1 MANDHAKDRYDPP
14 SVGSE
19 FDEDRFSEINPGEVF
34 RLFRDNDSKIYRKTN
49 DNFALDLKEGVE
61 IQFDSNEKI
70 YVKS

>member
-34 RLFRDNDSKIYRKTN
+34 RLFMNND
-49 DNFALDLKEGVE
+49 
-61 IQFDSNEKI
+61 
-70 YVKS
+70 

>member
-1 MANDHAKDRYDPP
+1 MSNDHAKDRYDPP

-34 RLFRDNDSKIYRKTN
+34 RLFRDNASKIYRKTN

>member
-1 MANDHAKDRYDPP
+1 MSIDHAKDRYDPP

>member
-1 MANDHAKDRYDPP
+1 MSNDHAKDRYDPP

-61 IQFDSNEKI
+61 IQFDPNEKI

>member
-1 MANDHAKDRYDPP
+1 MANDHAKDRCDPP

-34 RLFRDNDSKIYRKTN
+34 RLFMNNDSKIYRKTN

-61 IQFDSNEKI
+61 IQFDPNEKI

>member
-1 MANDHAKDRYDPP
+1 MSNDHAKDRYDPP

-34 RLFRDNDSKIYRKTN
+34 RLFRDNDSKVYRKTN

>member
-1 MANDHAKDRYDPP
+1 MSNDHAKDRYDPP
-14 SVGSE
+14 SVGRE

-34 RLFRDNDSKIYRKTN
+34 RLFMNNDSKIYRKTN

-61 IQFDSNEKI
+61 IQFDPNEKI

>member
-34 RLFRDNDSKIYRKTN
+34 RLFRDNDSKIYRMTN

>member
-1 MANDHAKDRYDPP
+1 MSNDHAKDRYDPP

-61 IQFDSNEKI
+61 IQFDSKEKI

>member
-1 MANDHAKDRYDPP
+1 MSNDHAKDRYDPP

-34 RLFRDNDSKIYRKTN
+34 RLFMNNDSKIYRKTN

-61 IQFDSNEKI
+61 IQFDPNEKI

>member
-1 MANDHAKDRYDPP
+1 MSNDHAKDRYDPP

-34 RLFRDNDSKIYRKTN
+34 RLFMNNDSKIYRKTN

>member
-1 MANDHAKDRYDPP
+1 MSNDHAKDRYDPP

>member
-1 MANDHAKDRYDPP
+1 MANDQAKDRYDPP

-34 RLFRDNDSKIYRKTN
+34 RLFMNNDSKIYRKTN

-61 IQFDSNEKI
+61 IQFDPNEKI

>member
-1 MANDHAKDRYDPP
+1 MSNDHAKDRYDPP

-61 IQFDSNEKI
+61 IQFDSTEKI

>member
-34 RLFRDNDSKIYRKTN
+34 RLFMNNHSKIYRKTN

-61 IQFDSNEKI
+61 IQFDPNEKI

>member
-1 MANDHAKDRYDPP
+1 MSNDHAKDRYDPQ
-14 SVGSE
+14 SVASE
-19 FDEDRFSEINPGEVF
+19 FDDDRFSEINPGEVF

>member
-19 FDEDRFSEINPGEVF
+19 VDEDRFSEINPGEVF
-34 RLFRDNDSKIYRKTN
+34 RLFMNNDSKIYRKTN

-61 IQFDSNEKI
+61 IQFDPNEKI

>member
-34 RLFRDNDSKIYRKTN
+34 RLFMNNDSKIYRKTN

-61 IQFDSNEKI
+61 IQFDPNEKI

>member
-19 FDEDRFSEINPGEVF
+19 FEEDRFSEINPGEVF
-34 RLFRDNDSKIYRKTN
+34 RLFMNNDSKIYRKTN

>member
-1 MANDHAKDRYDPP
+1 MSNDHAKDRYDPP

-34 RLFRDNDSKIYRKTN
+34 RLFRDNDSKIYSKTN

>member
-1 MANDHAKDRYDPP
+1 MSNDHAKDRYDPP

-34 RLFRDNDSKIYRKTN
+34 RLFRDNVSKIYRKTN

>member
-1 MANDHAKDRYDPP
+1 MSNDHAKDRYDPP

-49 DNFALDLKEGVE
+49 DNFALGLKEGVE

>member
-61 IQFDSNEKI
+61 IQFDPNEKI

>member
-1 MANDHAKDRYDPP
+1 MSNDHAKDRYDPP

-49 DNFALDLKEGVE
+49 DNFALDLKEGVD

>member
-34 RLFRDNDSKIYRKTN
+34 RLLMNNASKIY
-49 DNFALDLKEGVE
+49 
-61 IQFDSNEKI
+61 
-70 YVKS
+70 

>member
-1 MANDHAKDRYDPP
+1 MSNDHAKDRYDPP

-70 YVKS
+70 YDKS

>member
-70 YVKS
+70 YVES

>member
-19 FDEDRFSEINPGEVF
+19 FDEDIFSEINPGEVF
-34 RLFRDNDSKIYRKTN
+34 RLFMNNDSKIYRKTN

-61 IQFDSNEKI
+61 IQFDPNEKI

>member
-1 MANDHAKDRYDPP
+1 MSNDHAKDRYDPP

-61 IQFDSNEKI
+61 IQCDSNEKI

>member
-34 RLFRDNDSKIYRKTN
+34 RLFMNNDSKIYRKTN
-49 DNFALDLKEGVE
+49 DNFALDLKEGGE

>member
-34 RLFRDNDSKIYRKTN
+34 RLFMNNDSKIYRKTN